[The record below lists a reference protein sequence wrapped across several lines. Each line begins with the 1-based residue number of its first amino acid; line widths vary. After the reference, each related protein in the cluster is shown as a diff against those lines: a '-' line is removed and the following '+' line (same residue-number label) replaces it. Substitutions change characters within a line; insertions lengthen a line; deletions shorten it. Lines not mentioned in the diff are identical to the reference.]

1 MPSIDNLDHYFRSPH
16 WQSGRFRPHTNTNT
30 GRRDGACNH
39 QAASSV
45 NYRKYKEVNRWPL
58 EYVRNANNLIRSY
71 TKSENDRGWLW

>member
-45 NYRKYKEVNRWPL
+45 
-58 EYVRNANNLIRSY
+58 
-71 TKSENDRGWLW
+71 